1 MGMTKQLDPTRPQPM
16 RRRGTRGKGRRIN
29 YKEDGRNA
37 DDRSD
42 MGTKQTNGIATR
54 GS

>member
-1 MGMTKQLDPTRPQPM
+1 MGTTKRLDPTRPQPM

-29 YKEDGRNA
+29 YKEDAHNA
-37 DDRSD
+37 
-42 MGTKQTNGIATR
+42 TKQTNGIATR